1 MPDWGLSKEQ
11 RRTRPWGLP
20 EAVLRPAKV
29 FTDPVHGDIHLN
41 RLELACVD
49 SPPFQRLRRIRQLGE
64 THLVYPGAVH
74 TRYSHSLGAL
84 RLTQHLLDRVYS
96 QSQGPHATEDLIAEW
111 GEETSARW
119 AEATVLARLGGLLHD
134 LCHVPAGHT
143 IEDELGL
150 LESHDKNNV
159 RFEALWGELIA
170 SVLAQLENREE
181 DLVASDVKA
190 SLGQSTGGLFK
201 ELRRLIISKGRGV
214 KPIDEMRYP
223 FCADLVGNTICAD
236 LLDYLARDHLFSG
249 LPHSL
254 GQRFTS
260 AFFIVG
266 AKRGPYSERLALNIM
281 RDEHERTD
289 IVSELLKAL
298 RYRYELT
305 ERVLVHHA
313 KLAAD
318 AMLGEA
324 IERWGWAVWY
334 SEAKAAGQLDQGQFG
349 SRFEGQKIPARREL
363 MEPAGKDERR
373 QPIRRAARRRM
384 DREFRQMGDEELIG
398 ALRNLPERDEFP
410 EEAVTLLRQAAELAS
425 DLQLRRLFKKV
436 ARVGPR
442 DAPAEKLWKLYGNAD
457 SRAALELGAQRFAK
471 LSGGPKV
478 ILWLPPPQMR
488 LKLAEVLVS
497 HSRGISPFVDYERSG
512 SRRGSE
518 IYDAHEALWSAY
530 VFVHPE
536 LKRDG
541 RAVDHVV
548 AYLAREMGVHWEG
561 FDHLG
566 DRPDQWPLRL
576 AISEIEGIEPKSE
589 IDTIFTNHREKF
601 EELAARTSQ
610 RPTYQGLRTEV
621 EKVLG
626 RPRPHEQ

>member
-1 MPDWGLSKEQ
+1 MPDWGLTKAELESM
-11 RRTRPWGLP
+11 PWGLP
-20 EAVLRPAKV
+20 AVVLEPAKV

-84 RLTQHLLDRVYS
+84 RLAQHLLDRVDN
-96 QSQGPHATEDLIAEW
+96 QSEGLHATEDLISEW
-111 GEETSARW
+111 GNDRVRKW
-119 AEATVLARLGGLLHD
+119 AEATILARLGGLLHD

-143 IEDELGL
+143 IEDDLEL
-150 LESHDKNNV
+150 LEAHDKNDD
-159 RFEALWGELIA
+159 RFLALWADLEESVLNATAQHDAGAAKSLKATLFEPDGELFT
-170 SVLAQLENREE
+170 QLRG
-181 DLVASDVKA
+181 LV
-190 SLGQSTGGLFK
+190 
-201 ELRRLIISKGRGV
+201 ISKGAGV
-214 KPIDEMRYP
+214 LPIDEMRYP

-236 LLDYLARDHLFSG
+236 LLDYLARDHLFAG

-266 AKRGPYSERLALNIM
+266 SERGPYRERLALNIM

-313 KLAAD
+313 KLSAD

-334 SEAKAAGQLDQGQFG
+334 SEAEKAGRLDPAQFG
-349 SRFEGQKIPARREL
+349 SRFDPMAIP
-363 MEPAGKDERR
+363 ERR
-373 QPIRRAARRRM
+373 QSMRVEYPEDERQIHHSTRAQL
-384 DREFRQMGDEELIG
+384 DSHFRQIGDEELIG
-398 ALRNLPERDEFP
+398 TLRGLPDDSDLSKRTAP
-410 EEAVTLLRQAAELAS
+410 LLRHAAELAE
-425 DLQLRRLFKKV
+425 DLQQRRLFKQV

-442 DAPAEKLWKLYGNAD
+442 DAPAVALWEKFGDPDK
-457 SRAALELGAQRFAK
+457 RAALEFGAQRFAK
-471 LSGGPKV
+471 LGKEPRV
-478 ILWLPPPQMR
+478 IIWLPPPEMR
-488 LKLAEVLVS
+488 LKLAGVLVN

-512 SRRGSE
+512 RRRGSE
-518 IYDAHEALWSAY
+518 IYDAHEALWAAY

-536 LKRDG
+536 IERDPKK
-541 RAVDHVV
+541 VDRVV
-548 AYLAREMGVHWEG
+548 TYLAREMGVRWEG

-566 DRPDQWPLRL
+566 DRPDQWPLRQ
-576 AISEIEGIEPKSE
+576 AICDLEGIERDSQVE
-589 IDTIFTNHREKF
+589 TVFDEHRREFEK
-601 EELAARTSQ
+601 LAARQSRLKTFD
-610 RPTYQGLRTEV
+610 GLLTQV

-626 RPRPHEQ
+626 PKQP